1 MSEKIQISYFSDTLC
16 VWAYVAQIRLDEL
29 EGQFGPKIELT
40 QHFIPIFGSTA
51 HRIGVG
57 WEDRGGF
64 PGYTEHV
71 REICVAF
78 PHVELSPDVWTRT
91 IPTSSAVSH
100 HFIKAVQLLERDGE
114 IGALRDGKIGAAR
127 DGGDGSELQGSASGR
142 CASEELAWRVRRAF
156 FRDGQDISDMDCL
169 GRLAEEMGLPMG
181 SVERKLRKGEAMA
194 ALCRDIELRD
204 EYKVEGSPTYVLN
217 QGRQKLYGNLGYRII
232 EANVQ
237 EILSRPEHQA
247 SWC

>member
-1 MSEKIQISYFSDTLC
+1 MSDRVQISYFSDTLC
-16 VWAYVAQIRLDEL
+16 VWAYVAQIRLDEM
-29 EGQFGPKIELT
+29 ESQFGSEIELE

-64 PGYTEHV
+64 PGYSEHV
-71 REICVAF
+71 REICRGF
-78 PHVELSPDVWTRT
+78 PHVELSPDAWTTT

-100 HFIKAVQLLERDGE
+100 YLIKAVQLLEAGGE
-114 IGALRDGKIGAAR
+114 IGSAAEE
-127 DGGDGSELQGSASGR
+127 GVTAGETSGR
-142 CASEELAWRVRRAF
+142 CASDELAWRARRAF
-156 FRDGQDISDMDCL
+156 FRDGQDISDMDRL
-169 GRLAEEMGLPMG
+169 LALAEEMALPIG
-181 SVERKLRKGEAMA
+181 ALEQKLRKGEAMA

-237 EILSRPEHQA
+237 EILNRPEHQA

>member
-1 MSEKIQISYFSDTLC
+1 MSDKIQVSYFSDTLC

-29 EGQFGPKIELT
+29 ESQFGSDIEIT

-64 PGYTEHV
+64 PGYSEHV
-71 REICVAF
+71 REICSEF
-78 PHVELSPDVWTRT
+78 PHIDLSPDAWTRT

-100 HFIKAVQLLERDGE
+100 HLIKAVQLAEGDGE
-114 IGALRDGKIGAAR
+114 IGSEAGAAA
-127 DGGDGSELQGSASGR
+127 GDR
-142 CASEELAWRVRRAF
+142 CASEELTWRVRRAF
-156 FRDGQDISDMDCL
+156 FRDGQNISDMDCL
-169 GRLAEEMGLPMG
+169 WALAEEMALPMG
-181 SVERKLRKGEAMA
+181 AVEQKLKRGEAMA
-194 ALCRDIELRD
+194 ALCRDVELRD
-204 EYKVEGSPTYVLN
+204 EYRVEGSPTYVLN

-237 EILSRPEHQA
+237 EILSRPERQA

>member
-1 MSEKIQISYFSDTLC
+1 MSQKIQISYFSDTLC
-16 VWAYVAQIRLDEL
+16 VWAYAAQIRLDEL
-29 EGQFGPKIELT
+29 ESQFGSEIELT
-40 QHFIPIFGSTA
+40 QHFIPIFGCTE
-51 HRIGVG
+51 HRIGQG

-64 PGYTEHV
+64 PGYGDHV
-71 REICVAF
+71 REVCGAF
-78 PHVELSPDVWTRT
+78 PHVELSPDVWTKT
-91 IPTSSAVSH
+91 IPTTSAVSH
-100 HFIKAVQLLERDGE
+100 HLIKAVQLLE
-114 IGALRDGKIGAAR
+114 GAGAF
-127 DGGDGSELQGSASGR
+127 GPGASVRADGR
-142 CASEELAWRVRRAF
+142 CASEELTWRVRRAF

-169 GRLAEEMGLPMG
+169 WALAEEMDLP
-181 SVERKLRKGEAMA
+181 VRAIEQKLRKGEAMA

-217 QGRQKLYGNLGYRII
+217 QGRQKLYGNLGYKII

>member
-1 MSEKIQISYFSDTLC
+1 MSDRIQISYFSDTLC

-29 EGQFGPKIELT
+29 EGQFGSEIELT

-57 WEDRGGF
+57 WADRGGF
-64 PGYTEHV
+64 PGYSEHV
-71 REICVAF
+71 REICREF
-78 PHVELSPDVWTRT
+78 PHVELSPDAWTKV

-100 HFIKAVQLLERDGE
+100 HLIKAVQLLEVDGE
-114 IGALRDGKIGAAR
+114 IAAEMDGT
-127 DGGDGSELQGSASGR
+127 ASDR
-142 CASEELAWRVRRAF
+142 CASEELTWRARRAF

-169 GRLAEEMGLPMG
+169 WGLAEEMELPMG
-181 SVERKLRKGEAMA
+181 AVEQKLRKGEAMA

-204 EYKVEGSPTYVLN
+204 EYRVEGSPTYVLN